1 MKQAIHIRVDG
12 NAQIG
17 HGHYVRCI
25 ALAQMLNHRFEC
37 HFYSLTFPDG
47 MPIVLEQEGC
57 LLHHLLHE
65 SDFLKIL
72 SSGDLVVIDGY
83 GFDRSYQQLV
93 KQTGA
98 VLCVIDDAPTG
109 DYWSDC
115 LINHA
120 PGNEATQ
127 LHLAPNGIHA
137 LGTDYALLRKQ
148 YQLKAKQQLTSGDL
162 QTVLV
167 CFGGSDPK
175 QLTVS
180 TLQVLLELGT
190 FQRINVVLG
199 ASFQAVELVQE
210 LAVKHPEITVH
221 ISVTE
226 TEMIALMEAGRFAIV
241 PCSGMLLEAIALSR
255 TIISGYYVANQQQ
268 FYTQFRSLNC
278 FLDAA
283 DFSRPA
289 LQKALG
295 ELSHN
300 STKTTGII
308 DGFAPSRIRN
318 LFGRLLHPEE
328 VYLTEAVPEDELT
341 TFKWASDPAVRFF
354 SFSDKPIV
362 WEEHQAWFQRK
373 IRSNDCQYY
382 IARMGTKA
390 VGSIRFDQVDDAAVI
405 SYLLDPAFH
414 GKGLGTWLLK
424 AGMEQLFVDLPFSFR
439 EITGSVIN
447 SNIPSLKSFEKL
459 NFEKTETEG
468 IVTFRRMI

>member
-1 MKQAIHIRVDG
+1 
-12 NAQIG
+12 
-17 HGHYVRCI
+17 
-25 ALAQMLNHRFEC
+25 
-37 HFYSLTFPDG
+37 
-47 MPIVLEQEGC
+47 
-57 LLHHLLHE
+57 
-65 SDFLKIL
+65 
-72 SSGDLVVIDGY
+72 
-83 GFDRSYQQLV
+83 
-93 KQTGA
+93 
-98 VLCVIDDAPTG
+98 
-109 DYWSDC
+109 
-115 LINHA
+115 
-120 PGNEATQ
+120 
-127 LHLAPNGIHA
+127 
-137 LGTDYALLRKQ
+137 
-148 YQLKAKQQLTSGDL
+148 
-162 QTVLV
+162 
-167 CFGGSDPK
+167 
-175 QLTVS
+175 
-180 TLQVLLELGT
+180 
-190 FQRINVVLG
+190 
-199 ASFQAVELVQE
+199 
-210 LAVKHPEITVH
+210 
-221 ISVTE
+221 
-226 TEMIALMEAGRFAIV
+226 
-241 PCSGMLLEAIALSR
+241 MLLEAIALNR

-283 DFSRPA
+283 DFNRQS
-289 LQKALG
+289 LLKALG
-295 ELSHN
+295 EITQN

-373 IRSNDCQYY
+373 IRSNECQYY
-382 IARMGTKA
+382 IARMGNAA

-459 NFEKTETEG
+459 NFEKTEREG
-468 IVTFRRMI
+468 VITFRRMI